1 MNIGMLIL
9 SALYF
14 MLPAYFANM
23 APVMVRNIPL
33 LEQPLDFGKSIDG
46 RRIFGDHKTIR
57 GIIAGVI
64 FGTAL
69 FAVQVWLYRLPLF
82 QSISLVD
89 YDQFFASYAVVPGIL
104 LGAGAVAGDAVKS
117 FFKRRADI
125 QPGKPWIPLD
135 QIDFIIGA
143 IVFIL
148 PLHILSWGAIA
159 SLLVATPVLHIATNH
174 IGYDLKMRK
183 VKW

>member
-1 MNIGMLIL
+1 MNIGTLIL
-9 SALYF
+9 TALYF

-23 APVMVRNIPL
+23 APVFVRKIPL
-33 LEQPLDFGKSIDG
+33 LKQPLDFGKSIGG

-57 GIIAGVI
+57 GIAAGVI

-69 FAVQVWLYRLPLF
+69 FAVQSWLYRFPLF
-82 QSISLVD
+82 QSISLID
-89 YDQFFASYAVVPGIL
+89 YDQFFTSYSVVPGAL

-125 QPGKPWIPLD
+125 QPGRPWIPFD

-148 PLHILSWGAIA
+148 PLHVLSWEVII
-159 SLLVATPVLHIATNH
+159 SLLIATPVLHIATNH
-174 IGYDLKMRK
+174 AGYYLKIRK